1 MRRDTSILCA
11 HTNIVINHAITVSK
25 CDFPVYHFGLA
36 FHEAAFLEKL
46 LKHSTNILL
55 A

>member
-11 HTNIVINHAITVSK
+11 HTNIVVNHAITVSK
-25 CDFPVYHFGLA
+25 CDFPVYHVALA
-36 FHEAAFLEKL
+36 FHEATALKKL